1 MASVAIEPTLLE
13 RDAGLPGKLS
23 KAIRPHGVILR
34 SLGQSVA
41 ISPPLIITV
50 EEIGIIATAIEA
62 GLNDLAATLD
72 DVPAQLAAR

>member
-1 MASVAIEPTLLE
+1 MASVAIEPALLE

-23 KAIRPHGVILR
+23 KAIRSHGVILR
-34 SLGQSVA
+34 ALGQSVA

-50 EEIGIIATAIEA
+50 EEIGIVAEAIEA
-62 GLNDLAATLD
+62 GLDDVAATLD